1 MAHLTRSRRGELLK
15 GVFAVLRRSSD
26 GMQARDVLAALEQ
39 LVPPTPYEEGRYP
52 SGVRRFEKV
61 VRFQTV
67 NAVKAGWLTKDK
79 GLWTATEEGL
89 AADAAHPD
97 PAQFMEQAEALYAAW
112 ARRQA
117 SSPTVA
123 ASVKDGGMA
132 EEEGLDEEDTSSIT
146 LETAI
151 ETAFAEITEY
161 LNVMPPYAFQKLV
174 AGLLRGMGYHVS
186 WDAPP
191 GPDGGVDV
199 IAFSDPLGTEDPRI
213 KVQVKREPSRKT
225 DVVGLRAFMSVLNR
239 GDVGVFVS
247 LGGFTSSAT
256 AEARNSETRRI
267 TLVDTSDLFDLWVL
281 HYAEIPES
289 ARRLLP
295 LRPVYYLDRR
305 DLGD

>member
-1 MAHLTRSRRGELLK
+1 LK
-15 GVFAVLRRSSD
+15 GVFAVLRRAPD
-26 GMQARDVLAALEQ
+26 GMQAKEVLATLEQ
-39 LVPPTPYEEGRYP
+39 IVPPTAYEAAFYP

-97 PAQFMEQAEALYAAW
+97 PAELMLQAETMYAAW
-112 ARRQA
+112 RRQA
-117 SSPTVA
+117 SESDSADPDATDA
-123 ASVKDGGMA
+123 AED
-132 EEEGLDEEDTSSIT
+132 EELDEEDASGIT
-146 LETAI
+146 LETAV

-161 LNVMPPYAFQKLV
+161 LGTMPPYDFQKLV
-174 AGLLRGMGYHVS
+174 AGLFRGMGYHVS

-199 IAFSDPLGTEDPRI
+199 IAFGDPLGTEDPRI

-247 LGGFTSSAT
+247 LGGFTSAAA
-256 AEARNSETRRI
+256 AEARNSETRRV
-267 TLVDTSDLFDLWVL
+267 TLVDTSRLFDLWVS
-281 HYAEIPES
+281 HYGQIPES

-295 LRPVYYLDRR
+295 LKPVYYLDRR
-305 DLGD
+305 NLGD

>member
-1 MAHLTRSRRGELLK
+1 MAHLTRRRRGELLK
-15 GVFAVLRRSSD
+15 GAFAVLRKSPD
-26 GMQARDVLAALEQ
+26 GMQAREVLAALEQ
-39 LVPPTPYEEGRYP
+39 LVPPTPYEDGLYP

-79 GLWTATEEGL
+79 GLWMATEEGL

-97 PAQFMEQAEALYAAW
+97 PAEFMEQAEALYAAW
-112 ARRQA
+112 ARRRTPKPAA
-117 SSPTVA
+117 SITVA
-123 ASVKDGGMA
+123 DSGVA
-132 EEEGLDEEDTSSIT
+132 EDEEIDEEDDSSIT
-146 LETAI
+146 LETAV
-151 ETAFAEITEY
+151 ETAFTEITEY
-161 LNVMPPYAFQKLV
+161 LNAMPPYDFQKLV
-174 AGLLRGMGYHVS
+174 AGLFRGMGYHVS

-199 IAFSDPLGTEDPRI
+199 IAFRDPLGTEDPRI

-225 DVVGLRAFMSVLNR
+225 DVVGLRAFMSVLSR

-267 TLVDTSDLFDLWVL
+267 TLVDASDLFDLWVS
-281 HYAEIPES
+281 HYAEIPEN

-295 LRPVYYLDRR
+295 LKPVYYLDRR